1 LRDPLPELARLRDRA
16 PDERGCDARS
26 RGAASDPT
34 GLRSPLNG
42 RCASRRSTWP
52 AIKDQPRKR
61 PPKCGTTFV
70 SSATTRHDRAE
81 HAELG
86 INTQKSR
93 SPAAALGR
101 RKEAWGDGNLG
112 RRKELG
118 ATERTWGDGKNLGR
132 RKEEGPLSRAALPL
146 SGRGPVAR
154 GDDLPHAHEP
164 VADLSPLAGP
174 SAEAKIQFMNAG
186 DHGD

>member
-1 LRDPLPELARLRDRA
+1 MERREAPGACEAPYRSLRGSGNA

-52 AIKDQPRKR
+52 AIKDRPRKR

-70 SSATTRHDRAE
+70 SSPTTRHDRAE
-81 HAELG
+81 HAKLG
-86 INTQKSR
+86 INAQKSR
-93 SPAAALGR
+93 SPEAAF
-101 RKEAWGDGNLG
+101 
-112 RRKELG
+112 
-118 ATERTWGDGKNLGR
+118 GR
-132 RKEEGPLSRAALPL
+132 RKEEGPPSRAALPL

-164 VADLSPLAGP
+164 VTDLSHLAGP